1 MNKLPTELVDLIY
14 EYEGKYINNKKKLI
28 NQLNLKI
35 DYFQFYKNT
44 ILEASFNYLDFLNQ
58 DDIEYYNTVQN
69 ESFSHYYLYNTKY
82 FHQNRNRNRI
92 K

>member
-1 MNKLPTELVDLIY
+1 MNKLPNELVDLIY
-14 EYEGKYINNKKKLI
+14 EYEGKYFNNKKKLI

-44 ILEASFNYLDFLNQ
+44 ILESCFTYLDFLNQ
-58 DDIEYYNTVQN
+58 DDIEYYNSIQN
-69 ESFSHYYLYNTKY
+69 ESFSHYYLYNRKY
-82 FHQNRNRNRI
+82 FHQNRNRI